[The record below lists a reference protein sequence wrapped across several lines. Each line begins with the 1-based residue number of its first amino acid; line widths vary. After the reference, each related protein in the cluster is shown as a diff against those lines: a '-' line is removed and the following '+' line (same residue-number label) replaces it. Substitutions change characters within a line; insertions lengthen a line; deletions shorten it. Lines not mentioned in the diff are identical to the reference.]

1 MGRTALLR
9 RLILVPPTLLGVAVV
24 VFVLLR
30 VVPGDPIAMMIPPG
44 AGEDDIARLRALY
57 GLDQS
62 IPAQFVAW
70 LGNLVVG
77 DFGTSISLRQS
88 VTTLILGR
96 LPATL
101 ELVAVATLIAVV
113 IGGVLALIGAFYR
126 RRAGEWAV
134 DGVIGVVVAVPDFLW
149 GLILIL
155 IFGVLYPVLPISGR
169 IDPRLQTD
177 FMTQFYVIEALLTGQ
192 FTVLRGLLSHILMPA
207 IALAL
212 PLSAIIARVLKA
224 SLGVA
229 EGAEYAQM
237 ARARGFS
244 RRTVLLSEALPNAA
258 IPTVTLT
265 GVQFTFLV
273 GGTVLIERIFS
284 YEGIGNMAV
293 DAVINRDLPLIQGI
307 VLTFAVLFIAINLA
321 IDLLVTFLNPRLRR
335 G

>member
-9 RLILVPPTLLGVAVV
+9 RLLLVPPTLIGVAIV

-44 AGEDDIARLRALY
+44 ASAEDIDRLRALY

-62 IPAQFVAW
+62 IPVQMLAW
-70 LGNLVVG
+70 FRDLVSG
-77 DFGTSISLRQS
+77 DLGTSISLRQN
-88 VTTLILGR
+88 VGTLILGR

-101 ELVAVATLIAVV
+101 ELVAFATVIAVV
-113 IGGVLALIGAFYR
+113 LGGLLALIGAFYR
-126 RRAGEWAV
+126 RRAGEWIV
-134 DGVIGVVVAVPDFLW
+134 DGVIGFVVAIPDFLW
-149 GLILIL
+149 GLIFIL
-155 IFGVLYPVLPISGR
+155 VFGVVYPLLPISGR
-169 IDPRLQTD
+169 IDPRLSTD
-177 FMTQFYVIEALLTGQ
+177 FATQFYLVESLVTGQ
-192 FTVLRGLLSHILMPA
+192 FTILKGLLAHMLMPA
-207 IALAL
+207 LALAL
-212 PLSAIIARVLKA
+212 PLSAIIARVLKS
-224 SLGVA
+224 SLATA
-229 EGAEYAQM
+229 ESAEYAQM
-237 ARARGFS
+237 ATARGFS
-244 RRTVLLSEALPNAA
+244 RRSVLIEEALPNAA

-321 IDLLVTFLNPRLRR
+321 IDILVTFLNPRLRR

>member
-9 RLILVPPTLLGVAVV
+9 RLLLVPPTLVGVAIV

-44 AGEDDIARLRALY
+44 ASSEDIERLRAAY
-57 GLDQS
+57 GLDTS
-62 IPAQFVAW
+62 IVVQLVAW
-70 LGNLVVG
+70 FRDLVTG
-77 DFGTSISLRQS
+77 HLGTSISLRQS
-88 VTTLILGR
+88 VGTLILGR

-101 ELVAVATLIAVV
+101 ELVALATLIAVAL
-113 IGGVLALIGAFYR
+113 GTALALIGAFYS

-134 DGVIGVVVAVPDFLW
+134 DGIIGIVVAIPDFLW
-149 GLILIL
+149 GLIFIL
-155 IFGVLYPVLPISGR
+155 VFGVLYPVLPISGR
-169 IDPRLQTD
+169 IDPRLPVE
-177 FMTQFYVIEALLTGQ
+177 FATQFYLVEAIVTGQ
-192 FTVLRGLLSHILMPA
+192 LSVAGALLSHMLMPA
-207 IALAL
+207 LALAL

-224 SLGVA
+224 SLAVA
-229 EGAEYAQM
+229 ESADYAQM

-244 RRTVLLSEALPNAA
+244 RRSVLLDEALPNAA

-307 VLTFAVLFIAINLA
+307 VLTFAVLFIAINLL
-321 IDLLVTFLNPRLRR
+321 IDILVTFLNPRLRR

>member
-9 RLILVPPTLLGVAVV
+9 RLLLVPPTLVGVAIV

-44 AGEDDIARLRALY
+44 ASTEDIDRLRALY
-57 GLDQS
+57 GLDRS
-62 IPAQFVAW
+62 IPVQLAAW
-70 LGNLVVG
+70 FGDLVTG
-77 DFGTSISLRQS
+77 HLGTSISLRQS
-88 VTTLILGR
+88 VGSLILGR

-101 ELVAVATLIAVV
+101 ELVAFATVIAV
-113 IGGVLALIGAFYR
+113 ILGGVLALLGAFYR
-126 RRAGEWAV
+126 RRAGEWLV
-134 DGVIGVVVAVPDFLW
+134 DGVIGIVVAIPDFLW
-149 GLILIL
+149 GLIFIL
-155 IFGVLYPVLPISGR
+155 VFGVIYPVLPISGR
-169 IDPRLQTD
+169 IDPRLSTD
-177 FMTQFYVIEALLTGQ
+177 FATQFYLLEALLTGQ
-192 FTVLRGLLSHILMPA
+192 VTILRGLIAHMLMPA
-207 IALAL
+207 LALAL
-212 PLSAIIARVLKA
+212 PLSAIIARVLKS
-224 SLGVA
+224 SLAVA
-229 EGAEYAQM
+229 ESADYAQM
-237 ARARGFS
+237 AKARGFS
-244 RRTVLLSEALPNAA
+244 HGSVLMTEALPNAA

-321 IDLLVTFLNPRLRR
+321 IDILVTFLNPRLRR

>member
-9 RLILVPPTLLGVAVV
+9 RLLLVPPTLVGVAIV

-44 AGEDDIARLRALY
+44 ASTEDIDRLRAAY

-62 IPAQFVAW
+62 IAVQMLAW
-70 LGNLVVG
+70 FRDLATGHL
-77 DFGTSISLRQS
+77 GTSISLRQNVGS
-88 VTTLILGR
+88 LILGR

-101 ELVAVATLIAVV
+101 ELVALATLIAIVL
-113 IGGVLALIGAFYR
+113 GTALALIGAFYR

-134 DGVIGVVVAVPDFLW
+134 DGIIGIVVAIPDFLW
-149 GLILIL
+149 GLIFIL
-155 IFGVLYPVLPISGR
+155 VFGVLYPVLPISGR
-169 IDPRLQTD
+169 LDPRLPVEFT
-177 FMTQFYVIEALLTGQ
+177 TQFYLVEALVTGQ
-192 FTVLRGLLSHILMPA
+192 LSVARVLLSHMLMPA
-207 IALAL
+207 LALAL

-224 SLGVA
+224 SLAVA
-229 EGAEYAQM
+229 ESADYAQM
-237 ARARGFS
+237 AKARGFS
-244 RRTVLLSEALPNAA
+244 RRAVLLNEALPNAA

-307 VLTFAVLFIAINLA
+307 VLTFAVLFIAINLL
-321 IDLLVTFLNPRLRR
+321 IDILVTFLNPRLRR

>member
-9 RLILVPPTLLGVAVV
+9 RLLLVPPTLVGVAIV

-44 AGEDDIARLRALY
+44 ASSADIERLRAAY
-57 GLDQS
+57 GLDTS
-62 IPAQFVAW
+62 IFVQLVAW
-70 LGNLVVG
+70 FRDLVTG
-77 DFGTSISLRQS
+77 HLGTSISLRQN
-88 VTTLILGR
+88 VGTLILGR

-101 ELVAVATLIAVV
+101 ELVALATLIAVAL
-113 IGGVLALIGAFYR
+113 GTALALVGAFYS

-134 DGVIGVVVAVPDFLW
+134 DGIIGIVVAIPDFLW
-149 GLILIL
+149 GLIFIL
-155 IFGVLYPVLPISGR
+155 VFGVLYPVLPISGR
-169 IDPRLQTD
+169 IDPRLPVE
-177 FMTQFYVIEALLTGQ
+177 FATQFYLVEAIVTGQ
-192 FTVLRGLLSHILMPA
+192 LSVAGALLSHMLMPA
-207 IALAL
+207 LALAL
-212 PLSAIIARVLKA
+212 PLAAIIARVLKA
-224 SLGVA
+224 SLAVA
-229 EGAEYAQM
+229 ESADYAQM

-244 RRTVLLSEALPNAA
+244 RRSVLLDEALPNAA

-307 VLTFAVLFIAINLA
+307 VLTFAVLFIAINLL
-321 IDLLVTFLNPRLRR
+321 IDILVTFLNPRLRR